1 MTNREALLGGMN
13 DIPVKDISVS
23 KVLLDQG
30 INPDTEYQPNDN
42 ENRRGVDLALAALIL
57 VISLSNKSIKQLD
70 FQITQ
75 HDIDQLL
82 ILRNGILRKW
92 DVDDEME
99 ESATI
104 TDISDLW

>member
-1 MTNREALLGGMN
+1 MTNREALLSGIN

-23 KVLLDQG
+23 KVLLDQD
-30 INPDTEYQPNDN
+30 INPDGEYQPKDVD
-42 ENRRGVDLALAALIL
+42 NRRGVDLALAALIL
-57 VISLSNKSIKQLD
+57 VISLSNKSIKELD

-82 ILRNGILRKW
+82 ILRYGILRKW
-92 DVDDEME
+92 NVEDEME

>member
-1 MTNREALLGGMN
+1 MTNRDALLSGVN
-13 DIPVKDISVS
+13 DIPVKDISVT
-23 KVLLDQG
+23 KVMLDQDLD
-30 INPDTEYQPNDN
+30 PDGEYQPQDIDN
-42 ENRRGVDLALAALIL
+42 KRAVDLALAALIL
-57 VISLSNKSIKQLD
+57 VISLSNKSIKELD

-75 HDIDQLL
+75 HDIEQLL

-92 DVDDEME
+92 GIEDEME